1 MIDKHFPK
9 GHKLHKCFN
18 RNTVKA
24 TYCTLSNMMDK
35 IGKHNGKVL
44 KKESEP
50 RVEIVNGI
58 PEKCCRDQFNCP
70 LMPDRCDQRNV
81 IYQADVY
88 AVGNK
93 KMSYYGL
100 TENEFKKRCST
111 HKSLFRTTLKQS
123 YRSSFVFWGDF
134 VLGDFV
140 PTTNLPYSM
149 YTITVNTH
157 IDQVLYF
164 GGILSRQ
171 QFCRI
176 LCTPLR

>member
-1 MIDKHFPK
+1 MNQEL
-9 GHKLHKCFN
+9 KLLME
-18 RNTVKA
+18 
-24 TYCTLSNMMDK
+24 Y
-35 IGKHNGKVL
+35 
-44 KKESEP
+44 
-50 RVEIVNGI
+50 
-58 PEKCCRDQFNCP
+58 QWNCP
-70 LMPDRCDQRNV
+70 LMTDRCDQRNV

-157 IDQVLYF
+157 IDQVLYW
-164 GGILSRQ
+164 GGGHCVFKWILRGHLKPTTNAT
-171 QFCRI
+171 I
-176 LCTPLR
+176 

>member
-1 MIDKHFPK
+1 
-9 GHKLHKCFN
+9 
-18 RNTVKA
+18 
-24 TYCTLSNMMDK
+24 MDK

-88 AVGNK
+88 AVGNR

-111 HKSLFRTTLKQS
+111 HKSSFRTIPKCHTTLSS
-123 YRSSFVFWGDF
+123 YIWKLKDKRT
-134 VLGDFV
+134 
-140 PTTNLPYSM
+140 PP
-149 YTITVNTH
+149 
-157 IDQVLYF
+157 
-164 GGILSRQ
+164 
-171 QFCRI
+171 FCR
-176 LCTPLR
+176 LVY